1 MAGARPRQGRG
12 ASERAIVPAPWE
24 GCKRNELEGSFAEL
38 SEPSMRAQA
47 EMCPISP
54 QRGGGGLFEA
64 ELAARM
70 SEGRQMCP
78 TARGAQCP
86 TRCRL
91 YGEAA
96 GAPALPPL
104 GDRQP
109 LRSAAPGLLPSRSR
123 SLIFPGIVSTMP
135 KPSEARRGFFSSLLG
150 WIIMGEAYY
159 VAGIAHSHPKP
170 SEARRGFLTSP
181 CTSGCMA

>member
-12 ASERAIVPAPWE
+12 ARERAIVPAPWE
-24 GCKRNELEGSFAEL
+24 GCKRNELEGSFAGV
-38 SEPSMRAQA
+38 SEFRRLAQA
-47 EMCPISP
+47 AMCPISP
-54 QRGGGGLFEA
+54 RRGGGGLFA
-64 ELAARM
+64 DKRPAKT

-91 YGEAA
+91 YGEAT

-123 SLIFPGIVSTMP
+123 SLISPGIVSAMP

-150 WIIMGEAYY
+150 WVFMGESYY

-181 CTSGCMA
+181 CTSEYMA